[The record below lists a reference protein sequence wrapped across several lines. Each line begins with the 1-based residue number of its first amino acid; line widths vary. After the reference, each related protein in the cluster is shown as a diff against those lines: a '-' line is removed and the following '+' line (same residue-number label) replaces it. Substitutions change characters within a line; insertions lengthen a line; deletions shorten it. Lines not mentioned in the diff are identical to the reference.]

1 MAKSIISEGKTTNE
15 AIEKGLQQLNVSKNM
30 VDIKV
35 LENEEKR
42 SFFSILAPRI
52 VKVELTLK
60 EEIKKTENK
69 KIIEL
74 SKEEQETAKRN
85 IESFLNIFLPQLQES
100 IEYSIEYSIETGKE
114 QINVNINNKN
124 LGFLIGYR
132 GETLYSLQNI
142 LSAIAGKNINN
153 KVRVILDIEGYKEK
167 REKTLKEL
175 ANKVAKTVINTK
187 KSITLE
193 PMKPYERK
201 IIHSQLQN
209 NNKVETTSI
218 GEEPRRRIVVS
229 LKK

>member
-1 MAKSIISEGKTTNE
+1 M
-15 AIEKGLQQLNVSKNM
+15 
-30 VDIKV
+30 
-35 LENEEKR
+35 
-42 SFFSILAPRI
+42 
-52 VKVELTLK
+52 
-60 EEIKKTENK
+60 
-69 KIIEL
+69 
-74 SKEEQETAKRN
+74 
-85 IESFLNIFLPQLQES
+85 
-100 IEYSIEYSIETGKE
+100 
-114 QINVNINNKN
+114 
-124 LGFLIGYR
+124 
-132 GETLYSLQNI
+132 
-142 LSAIAGKNINN
+142 
-153 KVRVILDIEGYKEK
+153 DIEGYKEK